1 MADRKGTRELTTASQ
16 AGLVDFLRTDLSVCS
31 TFLDVA
37 KMEAATDRPH
47 SLEAPKRAVRACE
60 IIESLFNRVHDAT
73 DRQEIRLE
81 LNLLQSR
88 LAIFKSE
95 AGFGLM

>member
-1 MADRKGTRELTTASQ
+1 MAEPKNIDLIAASQ
-16 AGLVDFLRTDLSVCS
+16 AGLVDFLRTDLALCS

-37 KMEAATDRPH
+37 KMEAPTSRPH
-47 SLEAPKRAVRACE
+47 SLEALKRAERACE
-60 IIESLFNRVHDAT
+60 IIESLIVRVQDAT

-81 LNLLQSR
+81 LNLVQAR

-95 AGFGLM
+95 AGFD